1 MILSDLTDKL
11 KELDKQ
17 EAHDIHIY
25 SSLFIL
31 LLNHVSVK
39 HAYSFMSHLRKW
51 SELITKLQETEIL
64 SKIPVTLK
72 WS

>member
-17 EAHDIHIY
+17 EARDIHIY

-31 LLNHVSVK
+31 LVNHVSVK
-39 HAYSFMSHLRKW
+39 HAYSCMSHLRKW
-51 SELITKLQETEIL
+51 SELITKLQETEFWV
-64 SKIPVTLK
+64 KYP
-72 WS
+72 